1 LPASNDRE
9 SGKNVKYAAIL
20 MIFAKIAMSFKLSSL
35 RHTAYRERP
44 GMAVCGDRQFVI
56 IFDPAE
62 TT

>member
-1 LPASNDRE
+1 
-9 SGKNVKYAAIL
+9 

-35 RHTAYRERP
+35 RHTAYRQP
-44 GMAVCGDRQFVI
+44 SGMAVCGDRQFVI